1 MSASTGAPSDASESE
16 STGTPGEEEM
26 LEVVMRLQQRAQ
38 EEAARIAFAR
48 RGELGEDSGNVMD
61 DNSTASTTP
70 STDSGNNSDSTG
82 DPMDV
87 SNSSNTGAPGN
98 SCASNVHE
106 DPWDS
111 SNDFEN
117 NSLSELEPLLEN
129 SDLSML
135 DNDISYVLKFILYVG
150 LRLYRYIKNLY

>member
-1 MSASTGAPSDASESE
+1 MDVSKSE
-16 STGTPGEEEM
+16 STGTPSEEEM
-26 LEVVMRLQQRAQ
+26 LEVVRRFQQRAQ
-38 EEAARIAFAR
+38 EEAARIEFAR

-61 DNSTASTTP
+61 DNSIASTAP
-70 STDSGNNSDSTG
+70 STDSDSTG

-117 NSLSELEPLLEN
+117 NSLSELEPLLAN

-135 DNDISYVLKFILYVG
+135 DSDISYVLKFILYVG
-150 LRLYRYIKNLY
+150 LKLYRYLKNLY